1 MAIAKKTPAKRAA
14 APKTLKRGDKVRV
27 RRRDGST
34 NTATFLKSEPIK
46 TGTLLH
52 VVLKDGTV
60 LKMRPAQVKR

>member
-1 MAIAKKTPAKRAA
+1 MATTSKTFKKN
-14 APKTLKRGDKVRV
+14 DKVRV

-34 NTATFLKSEPIK
+34 NTATFVKSQPIK

-52 VVLKDGTV
+52 VVLKDGTL